1 MKIDC
6 GHEFPSDSSI
16 SFTFDLKFS
25 GLITSVRVWTQY
37 HENTTVSID
46 NENAWHLQCLN
57 ITNETTV
64 SDLTHGW
71 VWDGTGQSREFC
83 PLLQPI
89 NSALDQPVFHCVLAL
104 IWKTAF
110 DTNTIVCAKHKYPC
124 SQSYPWKVEAF

>member
-1 MKIDC
+1 MQIDC

-37 HENTTVSID
+37 NENSTVSID

-64 SDLTHGW
+64 SD
-71 VWDGTGQSREFC
+71 
-83 PLLQPI
+83 
-89 NSALDQPVFHCVLAL
+89 
-104 IWKTAF
+104 
-110 DTNTIVCAKHKYPC
+110 
-124 SQSYPWKVEAF
+124 

>member
-83 PLLQPI
+83 PLLQPLTSLEI
-89 NSALDQPVFHCVLAL
+89 SDV
-104 IWKTAF
+104 
-110 DTNTIVCAKHKYPC
+110 DTVWTWRDKHPPDK
-124 SQSYPWKVEAF
+124 